1 MVFGNVIRLTGS
13 EGERDYVFLGSAPE
27 VNTVFLASIPDIDQS
42 QAVIR
47 RDNRRSVEPPSQATL
62 RNRDSFLFFFV
73 PLTTEQFRGRI
84 AMLHHTDYDESDM
97 SGYKELPSLCDVDLM
112 KIKQEILNAPT
123 NAVNKSLR
131 KIIQDLG

>member
-1 MVFGNVIRLTGS
+1 
-13 EGERDYVFLGSAPE
+13 
-27 VNTVFLASIPDIDQS
+27 
-42 QAVIR
+42 
-47 RDNRRSVEPPSQATL
+47 
-62 RNRDSFLFFFV
+62 
-73 PLTTEQFRGRI
+73 
-84 AMLHHTDYDESDM
+84 MLHHTDYDESDM